1 MTLSELINSVYDKS
15 NDLTKD
21 YIDTV
26 FEYFKNKNYE
36 MVVLLLLEVNF
47 IKYAKSFSS
56 LKNMLKTSVNYID
69 CDKLNSDTIE
79 LYQCAYNYSSNH
91 YWSFRMNG
99 NYKYNKEDISLA
111 KYIETKYIEFKKQE
125 YNTNNYLCY

>member
-26 FEYFKNKNYE
+26 FEYFRNKNYE
-36 MVVLLLLEVNF
+36 MVVLLLLEINF

-56 LKNMLKTSVNYID
+56 LKNMLKTSVNYIY
-69 CDKLNSDTIE
+69 DKLNSDTIK

-111 KYIETKYIEFKKQE
+111 KYINIKRQE
-125 YNTNNYLCY
+125 YNI